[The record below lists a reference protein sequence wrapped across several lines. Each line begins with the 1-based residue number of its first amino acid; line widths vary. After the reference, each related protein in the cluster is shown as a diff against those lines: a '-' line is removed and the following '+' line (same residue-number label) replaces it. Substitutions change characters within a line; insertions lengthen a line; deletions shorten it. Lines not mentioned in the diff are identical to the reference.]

1 MPAQDT
7 NSKTEMVDRAVIL
20 ARGLGTRMRAD
31 EEGARQD
38 PAQSAAADQGVKA
51 MIPFGRP
58 FLDFVLSGLAD
69 AGYGQACLVI
79 GPEHDSMREHYAR
92 VHPRRIRIEYSIQ
105 PEPKGTADAVLAARE
120 FTGGHEFVVIN
131 SDNLYPLEVLRGLRE
146 LGQPGAILFDE
157 QALLRNS
164 NIPAER
170 IRSFAYAKLNGE
182 GFLTDLIEK
191 PGEAASRELR
201 GSALVSMNC
210 WRFSPEIFDACRR
223 VPLSPRGEYELPVAV
238 REAVRAGMRLKILRS
253 TAGVLDLSRRSD
265 IAAVGERLNDIS
277 VSL

>member
-1 MPAQDT
+1 MSAQSPV
-7 NSKTEMVDRAVIL
+7 SKAEMVDRAVIL

-31 EEGARQD
+31 AEGAQQD
-38 PAQSAAADQGVKA
+38 PAQSAAADRGVKA

-79 GPEHDSMREHYAR
+79 GPEHSFIREHYSR
-92 VHPRRIRIEYSIQ
+92 IHPRRIRIEYTIQ
-105 PEPKGTADAVLAARE
+105 AEPKGTADAVVAAQE
-120 FTGGHEFVVIN
+120 FTVDHEFVVIN

-170 IRSFAYAKLNGE
+170 IQSFAYAKLNDE

-191 PGEAASRELR
+191 PSEAAGRELR

-210 WRFSPEIFDACRR
+210 WRFSPEIFEACRR
-223 VPLSPRGEYELPVAV
+223 VPLSPRGEYELPLAV

-265 IAAVGERLNDIS
+265 ISAVGERLKDIQ